1 MRISTNMI
9 YSSGT
14 NGILNNQAAQLKTY
28 NQITSGRR
36 VVTPEDD
43 PVAASQVLINTQA
56 QEVNKRYM
64 ENQGQAKDSLKLVET
79 QLNSA
84 VNVLQEVLDKTIQAG
99 NTTLNDANRAAI
111 AEELQVR
118 LDEMVALSNSQ
129 DGNGDEDFPHG
140 STSSWLRLSLGIPLR
155 ERKSFEPERSFPLTF
170 FFVIPSSTRFPNY
183 SVVYYTTF
191 NFNR

>member
-1 MRISTNMI
+1 MI
-9 YSSGT
+9 VVIGVELIDTPADLGTDVDGLHGVDRSRSGDQ
-14 NGILNNQAAQLKTY
+14 G
-28 NQITSGRR
+28 
-36 VVTPEDD
+36 DD
-43 PVAASQVLINTQA
+43 IALLY
-56 QEVNKRYM
+56 R
-64 ENQGQAKDSLKLVET
+64 DKLVT
-79 QLNSA
+79 KL
-84 VNVLQEVLDKTIQAG
+84 LG
-99 NTTLNDANRAAI
+99 F
-111 AEELQVR
+111 
-118 LDEMVALSNSQ
+118 LSTVKPPNASRNNSQ